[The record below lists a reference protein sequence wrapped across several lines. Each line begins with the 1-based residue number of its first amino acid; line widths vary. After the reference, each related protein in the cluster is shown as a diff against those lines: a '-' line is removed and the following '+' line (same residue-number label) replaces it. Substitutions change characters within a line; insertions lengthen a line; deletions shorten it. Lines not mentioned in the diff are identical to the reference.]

1 MYNDLNKLTT
11 EADHTTSSDPPNN
24 QLNSMERSSGD
35 LMVKLG
41 PVVGDS
47 HDEGFVVKD
56 PPHSTGGCQT
66 PDSQWLQ
73 TEIGGNSVIILFR
86 KLNLVLLS
94 LHYNMLIY
102 KLIDYAS
109 VK

>member
-11 EADHTTSSDPPNN
+11 EADHTKSSDPPNN
-24 QLNSMERSSGD
+24 QLNSMERSGGD

-41 PVVGDS
+41 PVVRDS

-73 TEIGGNSVIILFR
+73 TEIGGNSVM
-86 KLNLVLLS
+86 
-94 LHYNMLIY
+94 Y
-102 KLIDYAS
+102 
-109 VK
+109 